1 MITTEILGVIAG
13 LLIIAALI
21 RNDIKLI
28 MALDILF
35 IVYGILIGSIQTI
48 ILYTFLNGIKIYSI
62 YKLKKEL
69 K

>member
-1 MITTEILGVIAG
+1 MITEILGIITG
-13 LLIIAALI
+13 LFIITALI
-21 RNDIKLI
+21 RKDIKLI

-48 ILYTFLNGIKIYSI
+48 ILYAFLNSIKIYSI

>member
-1 MITTEILGVIAG
+1 MITEILGIIAG
-13 LLIIAALI
+13 LFIIAALI
-21 RNDIKLI
+21 RKDIKLI

-48 ILYTFLNGIKIYSI
+48 ILYAFLNGIKIYSI
-62 YKLKKEL
+62 SSLKKEL

>member
-1 MITTEILGVIAG
+1 MITEILGIIAG
-13 LLIIAALI
+13 LFIIVALI
-21 RNDIKLI
+21 HNNIKLI

-62 YKLKKEL
+62 SKLKKEL

>member
-1 MITTEILGVIAG
+1 MITEILGIIAG
-13 LLIIAALI
+13 LFIIVALI
-21 RNDIKLI
+21 RNNIKLI

-62 YKLKKEL
+62 SKLKN
-69 K
+69 

>member
-1 MITTEILGVIAG
+1 MITEILGIITG
-13 LLIIAALI
+13 LFIIAALI

-28 MALDILF
+28 LALDILF

-48 ILYTFLNGIKIYSI
+48 ILYAFLNGIKIYTIS
-62 YKLKKEL
+62 KLKKEL

>member
-1 MITTEILGVIAG
+1 MITEILGIIAG
-13 LLIIAALI
+13 LFIIVALI
-21 RNDIKLI
+21 RNNIKLI
-28 MALDILF
+28 MVLDILF

-62 YKLKKEL
+62 SKLKKEL

>member
-1 MITTEILGVIAG
+1 MITEILGIIAG
-13 LLIIAALI
+13 LFIIAAFI
-21 RNDIKLI
+21 RKDIKLI

>member
-1 MITTEILGVIAG
+1 MITEILGIIAG
-13 LLIIAALI
+13 LFIIAALI

-28 MALDILF
+28 LALDILF

-48 ILYTFLNGIKIYSI
+48 ILYAFLNSIKIYTIS
-62 YKLKKEL
+62 KLKKEL

>member
-1 MITTEILGVIAG
+1 MITEILGIIAG
-13 LLIIAALI
+13 LFIIVALI
-21 RNDIKLI
+21 FKDLKLI

-62 YKLKKEL
+62 SKLKKEL

>member
-1 MITTEILGVIAG
+1 MITEILGIIAG
-13 LLIIAALI
+13 LFIIAAFI
-21 RNDIKLI
+21 RKDIKLI

-62 YKLKKEL
+62 SKLKKEL

>member
-1 MITTEILGVIAG
+1 MITEILVIIAG
-13 LLIIAALI
+13 LFIIAALI
-21 RNDIKLI
+21 FKDLKLI

-62 YKLKKEL
+62 SKLKKEL